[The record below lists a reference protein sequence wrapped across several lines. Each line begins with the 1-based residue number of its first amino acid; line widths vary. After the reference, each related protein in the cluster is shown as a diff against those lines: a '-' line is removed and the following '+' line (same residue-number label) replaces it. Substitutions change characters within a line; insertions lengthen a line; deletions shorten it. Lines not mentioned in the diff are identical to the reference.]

1 MHYATKPPVGT
12 PLNKAH
18 RLNHG
23 LMGYWPFWEGAGI
36 GARDI
41 SGNNNH
47 GTLTNFPI
55 NPWTGGKYGGALRFD
70 AVDDY
75 VDIPDS
81 AALSP
86 IDAMTVSHWFYD
98 TTLTANQ
105 ATISK
110 WNHATD
116 TSWTFVMNQ
125 DSAGQIKFF
134 IATSKT
140 STGNFAT
147 LTATGMFSANQW
159 THVAAVYQGNQGG
172 VDNTNNLKM
181 YINGVFVT
189 TTPNGS
195 LPNSLTDTAASV
207 RFGNIQNLG
216 FPWNGLIDDVRIY
229 NRALSAVE
237 IQALA
242 ADPFCMYETE
252 SKFRWFVPG
261 VATPAAGPPVGSL
274 ALLGVGR

>member
-47 GTLTNFPI
+47 GTLTNFPT
-55 NPWTGGKYGGALRFD
+55 NPWTGGKYGRALRFD
-70 AVDDY
+70 AVDDNVRQDAY
-75 VDIPDS
+75 SKSLDLLGTSLTLTAWVKPDNFADYQILITKPRFDTSNTAPYHEYAMFIGVTGGALGLWLAPDS
-81 AALSP
+81 AQRLS
-86 IDAMTVSHWFYD
+86 
-98 TTLTANQ
+98 LTALV
-105 ATISK
+105 AGVWSHVGITY
-110 WNHATD
+110 
-116 TSWTFVMNQ
+116 
-125 DSAGQIKFF
+125 DSAGAIK
-134 IATSKT
+134 
-140 STGNFAT
+140 
-147 LTATGMFSANQW
+147 
-159 THVAAVYQGNQGG
+159 H
-172 VDNTNNLKM
+172 
-181 YINGVFVT
+181 YINGRHDNTITITAVAVVNT
-189 TTPNGS
+189 NSTRARIGSNGAG
-195 LPNSLTDTAASV
+195 TEV
-207 RFGNIQNLG
+207 MR
-216 FPWNGLIDDVRIY
+216 GLMEEARVY
-229 NRALSAVE
+229 NRPL
-237 IQALA
+237 QAPEMAQLA